1 MAESADAT
9 DLKSVGGD
17 TVRVRPPLAPQ
28 TAYKSLCH
36 SAHKR
41 TQVCCFQS
49 TMDFLTARKAG
60 EQFRKRGRVR
70 LSIPHG
76 NVARI
81 GRRLRLNQ
89 RPP

>member
-1 MAESADAT
+1 
-9 DLKSVGGD
+9 
-17 TVRVRPPLAPQ
+17 
-28 TAYKSLCH
+28 
-36 SAHKR
+36 
-41 TQVCCFQS
+41 
-49 TMDFLTARKAG
+49 MDFLTARKAG